1 MHKCPLIP
9 PLEVTLNGFFESA
22 AGAVIGYIRAACGDQ
37 IDAGNKEVQ
46 TKMRAVIILGL
57 RDSPSIEGLKIE
69 DQIRRKATE
78 SGLKM
83 N

>member
-1 MHKCPLIP
+1 MN
-9 PLEVTLNGFFESA
+9 EFFESA

-46 TKMRAVIILGL
+46 TKMRAAIILGL
-57 RDSPSIEGLKIE
+57 KDCALIEGLKIE
-69 DQIRRKATE
+69 DQIRRKVTE